1 MHKENI
7 VVPLHIHEFEKIIQY
22 TFQDKSLLVASLSHA
37 SLRSNMKAFKHK
49 KDSFERLE
57 FLGDRVLG
65 LVIAQWL
72 YQKFPK
78 DKEGVLAKKLAKLV
92 CKDCCL
98 KIAKDLD
105 LANYIQGLSQDITGR
120 SSALADCVE
129 SLIAAIYIDGGLGE
143 SEKFI
148 LRLWDKSLCTI
159 SFDKDPKTK
168 LQEFLQKNQYSLP
181 VYKIV
186 SVEGPDH
193 SPQFVVE
200 LAVKNLGTIQ
210 SQGLSK
216 KDGEQKAAD
225 EFLKKFCQPSY
236 II

>member
-1 MHKENI
+1 
-7 VVPLHIHEFEKIIQY
+7 
-22 TFQDKSLLVASLSHA
+22 
-37 SLRSNMKAFKHK
+37 
-49 KDSFERLE
+49 
-57 FLGDRVLG
+57 
-65 LVIAQWL
+65 VIAQWL

-78 DKEGVLAKKLAKLV
+78 DKEGVLAIKLAKLV

-105 LANYIQGLSQDITGR
+105 LANYIHGLSQDVTGR

-148 LRLWDKSLCTI
+148 LRLWEESFCTI

-168 LQEFLQKNQYSLP
+168 LQEFLQKNQYPLP
-181 VYKIV
+181 VYKII
-186 SVEGPDH
+186 SVDGPDH
-193 SPQFVVE
+193 SPQFVIE
-200 LAVKNLGTIQ
+200 LAVENLGVIR

-225 EFLKKFCQPSY
+225 EFLKKFC
-236 II
+236 